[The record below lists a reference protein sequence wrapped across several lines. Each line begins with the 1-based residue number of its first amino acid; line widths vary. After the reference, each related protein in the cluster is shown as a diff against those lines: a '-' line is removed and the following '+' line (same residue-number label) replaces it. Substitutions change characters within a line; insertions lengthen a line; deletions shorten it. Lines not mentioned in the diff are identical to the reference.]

1 MKTLMNDN
9 THKEVSTRMIWRVI
23 GIFGGGLAVL
33 FVLFILSLC
42 FGEAKI
48 PVATVLEG
56 LLNRRHEVMEHNLLW
71 DIRMPRTVIGILA
84 GAALAASGAL
94 LQTITKNPLASSDT
108 LGINAGAYFMVVLG
122 MVAFPVLQQ
131 QFPLLLAA
139 AGGLLASLAA
149 YFLSGGRSATPVR
162 LALSGMIV
170 SMVLGAFTS
179 AIHIFKQMETQNLF
193 LWGSGSLIQLDW
205 DGVKYAWP
213 FVVVLLVVT
222 VFAGRKFDALELDES
237 TARSIGQRVGLTRAV
252 GLGISVFMAAIV
264 VSVVGPI
271 GFVGLVSPHLVRL
284 GGIRNHRLLIPASAL
299 WGALLITVADIV
311 ARMVRSN
318 LGEMPV
324 GAVMAIIGGPWLIW
338 LVLTKMKNISG
349 SGSAQSSMNIGGDA
363 LRTRFAPTASVMT
376 VMLLVIILVSL
387 SLGGTKIPIADL
399 LSSLAGGGDQAYSV
413 LLNLRI
419 PRTLVAAEG
428 GMALAISGVLIQSAV
443 RNPLAD
449 ASIVGVTSGAGLGAM
464 VVMFAWPSLTV
475 FVLPM
480 AAIAGGVIAAAF
492 VFFLAWRK
500 ALNPSVLILLG
511 IAVSAIGSAGIQVM
525 IVKASLWSASSFI
538 WLTGS
543 TYGRGW
549 SQFYSLFIFLII
561 LVPVAYYLG
570 RKFDLLAFGDESSTG
585 FGLPVRGTRLWAMI
599 LGVLLAAGA
608 VANVGTIGFLGLM
621 APHAVRI
628 MIGHHTRR
636 SIILSGL
643 LGALLLVIADTIG
656 RTIMAP
662 KEIPSGL
669 IIMLIGAPYLLYL
682 MYRSLVHKV

>member
-1 MKTLMNDN
+1 MNEN
-9 THKEVSTRMIWRVI
+9 SSKASPIGMTWRLI

-33 FVLFILSLC
+33 FVLFLLSLG

-48 PVATVLEG
+48 PAATLLDG
-56 LLNRRHEVMEHNLLW
+56 LLNRQDVMEHNLLW

-84 GAALAASGAL
+84 GAALAAAGAL

-122 MVAFPVLQQ
+122 VVAFPAMQQ
-131 QFPLLLAA
+131 QFPFLLAA
-139 AGGLLASLAA
+139 GGGLLAAMAA
-149 YFLSGGRSATPVR
+149 YFLGGGKAATPVR

-179 AIHIFKQMETQNLF
+179 ALHIFKQTETQNLF
-193 LWGSGSLIQLDW
+193 LWGAGSLIQLDW
-205 DGVKYAWP
+205 DGVRYAWP
-213 FVVVLLVVT
+213 FVLALIGAA
-222 VFAGRKFDALELDES
+222 VFAGRQFDALELDES
-237 TARSIGQRVGLTRAV
+237 TARSLGQRVGLTRAV
-252 GLGISVFMAAIV
+252 GLGISVLMAAIV

-271 GFVGLVSPHLVRL
+271 GFVGLVAPHLVRL
-284 GGIRNHRLLIPASAL
+284 SGIRKHRLLIPASAL
-299 WGALLITVADIV
+299 WGALLITAADTL
-311 ARMVRSN
+311 ARVVRSN
-318 LGEMPV
+318 VGEIPV
-324 GAVMAIIGGPWLIW
+324 GAVMAIIGAPWLIW

-349 SGSAQSSMNIGGDA
+349 SGSGQSSMSVGGAA
-363 LRTRFAPTASVMT
+363 LRMRFVPTAIFMT
-376 VMLLVIILVSL
+376 ALLLVVILVSL
-387 SLGGTKIPIADL
+387 SLGGTRIPLADL
-399 LSSLAGGGDQAYSV
+399 LSSLIPGGDQSFSV
-413 LLNLRI
+413 LLNLRL
-419 PRTLVAAEG
+419 PRTLVAACG
-428 GMALAISGVLIQSAV
+428 GIALAVSGVLIQSAV

-449 ASIVGVTSGAGLGAM
+449 ASIIGVTSGAGLGAM
-464 VVMFAWPSLTV
+464 IVLFVWPALTV
-475 FVLPM
+475 VVLPL
-480 AAIAGGVIAAAF
+480 AAIAGGVVAAAL

-511 IAVSAIGSAGIQVM
+511 IAVSAVGSAGIQVM
-525 IVKASLWSASSFI
+525 IVKASLWSSSSFI

-549 SQFYSLFIFLII
+549 NQFYSLFIFLIV

-599 LGVLLAAGA
+599 IGVLLAAGA
-608 VANVGTIGFLGLM
+608 VASVGTIGFLGLM
-621 APHAVRI
+621 APHAVRM

-643 LGALLLVIADTIG
+643 LGGLMLVIADTIG

-662 KEIPSGL
+662 IEIPSGL
-669 IIMLIGAPYLLYL
+669 IIMIIGAPYFLFL
-682 MYRSLVHKV
+682 MYRSLVSKK